1 MIVQIKARIK
11 HGVIIIDLKRTRNF
25 GGKTKGVLTDNND
38 NKSII
43 IPTQTSVTD
52 TRMLNNID
60 TVHSTL
66 QKLSRRIVNATWKY
80 RVTISVFCHDCKFFY
95 LHLEMAGYLDYD
107 IVAHNTAQKPV
118 NFVFISGHFRFHGS
132 KPFQVVGCVCFFCCL
147 TSHYCMLMSV
157 SDTVSLRMWHSTS
170 LLWRHSFDIS

>member
-66 QKLSRRIVNATWKY
+66 QKLSRRIVNAT
-80 RVTISVFCHDCKFFY
+80 
-95 LHLEMAGYLDYD
+95 
-107 IVAHNTAQKPV
+107 
-118 NFVFISGHFRFHGS
+118 
-132 KPFQVVGCVCFFCCL
+132 
-147 TSHYCMLMSV
+147 
-157 SDTVSLRMWHSTS
+157 
-170 LLWRHSFDIS
+170 